1 MAEISRHALAILRC
15 KQVEREVRLS
25 RSSIYQCVKDGTFP
39 APFGWANGRL
49 DAARVTSIAFCS
61 IPGATVCLFRLL
73 AAIQSRVMDDADG
86 MLRLDERLRNWA
98 SADRVWSD
106 AVDAARIEEG

>member
-1 MAEISRHALAILRC
+1 
-15 KQVEREVRLS
+15 VR
-25 RSSIYQCVKDGTFP
+25 
-39 APFGWANGRL
+39 
-49 DAARVTSIAFCS
+49 
-61 IPGATVCLFRLL
+61 LFRLL